1 MNLIKNI
8 PGPVLIFMGALSLS
22 FGGLLVKSFE
32 GSTLWQIL
40 FWRSLFF
47 SLTVLA
53 FLIISYK
60 KKTFQAFY
68 ESGLPGFFGGIILS
82 FGFCGY
88 VFAMYNTTVANT
100 NFIISLQILFLAI
113 FGYFFLKE
121 KISAITLTSIVLAIS
136 GVFLMVGNSLSPGE
150 LSGNL
155 AAFTMPITFAVLIMI
170 VRKFPTVDMVPA
182 QFVAG
187 VSSCLIGFLLS
198 TKIMISPNDI
208 FLGFLAG
215 FFQVGFGFIFITIGA
230 RTTPSAMVGII
241 MLSESVLGPIWAFL
255 FVSERPSIFGLIGGA
270 IILSAVLLQFYSL
283 LKKSKK
289 SVSNWHLNVVVT
301 LFGYGRDYRIS

>member
-1 MNLIKNI
+1 MNIITKL
-8 PGPVLIFMGALSLS
+8 PGPLLVFLGACCLS
-22 FGGLLVKSFE
+22 FGGLIVKSFE
-32 GSTLWQIL
+32 GATLWQIL

-47 SLTVLA
+47 TLTILF

-60 KKTFQAFY
+60 KKTFKAFK
-68 ESGLPGFFGGIILS
+68 ELGFPGFIGGIILS

-121 KISAITLTSIVLAIS
+121 KISVITFTSIFLAMAGVL
-136 GVFLMVGNSLSPGE
+136 LMVGSSLTPGE

-155 AAFTMPITFAVLIMI
+155 AAFTMPITFAILIVI

-187 VSSCLIGFLLS
+187 ICCCLIGYFIS
-198 TKIMISPNDI
+198 TKIMISPHDI
-208 FLGFLAG
+208 FLGFIAG
-215 FFQVGFGFIFITIGA
+215 FFQVGLGFIFITTGA
-230 RTTPSAMVGII
+230 RTTPSAMVGVI
-241 MLSESVLGPIWAFL
+241 MLSESVLGPIWAFV
-255 FVSERPSIFGLIGGA
+255 FVSERPSMFGLIGGV
-270 IILSAVLLQFYSL
+270 IIIFAVLVQFYSL
-283 LKKSKK
+283 LIKGKK
-289 SVSNWHLNVVVT
+289 SVS
-301 LFGYGRDYRIS
+301 R

>member
-1 MNLIKNI
+1 MNILKSL
-8 PGPVLIFMGALSLS
+8 PGPLLIFFGALSLS
-22 FGGLLVKSFE
+22 FGGLIVKSFE
-32 GSTLWQIL
+32 GATLWQIL

-47 SLTVLA
+47 SLTVLT
-53 FLIISYK
+53 FLIITYK
-60 KKTFQAFY
+60 SKVLKSFHD
-68 ESGLPGFFGGIILS
+68 SGLPGFIGGLILS
-82 FGFCGY
+82 IGFCGY

-113 FGYFFLKE
+113 FGFFFLKE
-121 KISAITLTSIVLAIS
+121 KINLITLISIILAMS
-136 GVFLMVGNSLSPGE
+136 GVLLMVGNSLSPGE

-170 VRKFPTVDMVPA
+170 VRKFPSVDMVPA

-187 VSSCLIGFLLS
+187 VSSCLIGLS
-198 TKIMISPNDI
+198 LSQTIMISTHDI

-215 FFQVGFGFIFITIGA
+215 FFQIGFGFIFITIGA

-255 FVSERPSIFGLIGGA
+255 FVSEIPSLYGLIGGA
-270 IILSAVLLQFYSL
+270 IILFAVLLQFYTL
-283 LKKSKK
+283 LKKPKAI
-289 SVSNWHLNVVVT
+289 VSN
-301 LFGYGRDYRIS
+301 

>member
-1 MNLIKNI
+1 MNFLKSL
-8 PGPVLIFMGALSLS
+8 PGPILVFFGAVSLS
-22 FGGLLVKSFE
+22 FGGLIVKSFE

-47 SLTVLA
+47 SLTVLT
-53 FLIISYK
+53 FLIITYK
-60 KKTFQAFY
+60 SKVLKSFY
-68 ESGLPGFFGGIILS
+68 DSGLPGFIGGLILS
-82 FGFCGY
+82 IGFCGY

-113 FGYFFLKE
+113 FGFFFLKE
-121 KISAITLTSIVLAIS
+121 KINLITLISIILAMS
-136 GVFLMVGNSLSPGE
+136 GVLLMVGNSLSPGE

-170 VRKFPTVDMVPA
+170 VRKFPSVDMVPA

-187 VSSCLIGFLLS
+187 ISSCLIGLS
-198 TKIMISPNDI
+198 LSPTIMISPHDI

-215 FFQVGFGFIFITIGA
+215 FFQIGFGFIFITIGA

-255 FVSERPSIFGLIGGA
+255 FVNEIPSLYGLIGGA
-270 IILSAVLLQFYSL
+270 IILFAVLLQFYTL
-283 LKKSKK
+283 LKKPKVI
-289 SVSNWHLNVVVT
+289 VSN
-301 LFGYGRDYRIS
+301 

>member
-1 MNLIKNI
+1 MNMIRNL
-8 PGPVLIFMGALSLS
+8 PGPLLIFLGALSLS
-22 FGGLLVKSFE
+22 FGSIIVKSFE
-32 GSTLWQIL
+32 GATLWQIL
-40 FWRSLFF
+40 FWRSFF
-47 SLTVLA
+47 FTLTVLA

-60 KKTFQAFY
+60 KDTFKSFY
-68 ESGLPGFFGGIILS
+68 VSGLPGFFGGIILS

-121 KISAITLTSIVLAIS
+121 KISVTTLISIFLAITGVL
-136 GVFLMVGNSLSPGE
+136 LMVGNSLSPGE

-155 AAFTMPITFAVLIMI
+155 AAFSMPIVFAILII
-170 VRKFPTVDMVPA
+170 IIRKYPTVDMVPA

-187 VSSCLIGFLLS
+187 VSSCLVGFLLS
-198 TKIMISPNDI
+198 TKLMISPNDI

-230 RTTPSAMVGII
+230 RTTPSAIVGVI
-241 MLSESVLGPIWAFL
+241 MLSESILGPIWAFL
-255 FVSERPSIFGLIGGA
+255 FVSERPSLFGIIGGA
-270 IILSAVLLQFYSL
+270 VILFAVLLQFYSL
-283 LKKSKK
+283 LIKNKK
-289 SVSNWHLNVVVT
+289 SVSN
-301 LFGYGRDYRIS
+301 